1 MTAEQYLERVKKI
14 DALIENKVKDYKRWV
29 VAAEGMGGFS
39 VSERVSSSGNLQKM
53 PIAIANYIDIE
64 QEIEALKQERRAII
78 KTLEQLPPVEYETL
92 HKIFIQEYT
101 LFEVADYFGK
111 SYEWAKKKKRSALNL
126 LQAIIDKL

>member
-1 MTAEQYLERVKKI
+1 
-14 DALIENKVKDYKRWV
+14 
-29 VAAEGMGGFS
+29 
-39 VSERVSSSGNLQKM
+39 M

-78 KTLEQLPPVEYETL
+78 KTLEQLPPTEYETL

-111 SYEWAKKKKRSALNL
+111 SYEWAKKKKRTALNL
-126 LQAIIDKL
+126 LQKIIDEKENV